1 MKAVRGGIFGN
12 LEGSTKC
19 VPALKIFHA
28 SNDQE
33 DVKSFTFKKGKRSVK
48 LRPGRVIKVVEN
60 VGDCCWNLYA
70 RKNHKGTPL
79 YVSSRFFQELQF
91 NLKSWRQTQ
100 CK

>member
-33 DVKSFTFKKGKRSVK
+33 DVKSYTFKKGKRSVK
-48 LRPGRVIKVVEN
+48 LRQGRVIKVVEN

-70 RKNHKGTPL
+70 RKKSLSGPIKVQGL
-79 YVSSRFFQELQF
+79 Y
-91 NLKSWRQTQ
+91 
-100 CK
+100 

>member
-33 DVKSFTFKKGKRSVK
+33 DVKSFTCKKAKRSVK
-48 LRPGRVIKVVEN
+48 LRQDRIIKGVKN
-60 VGDCCWNLYA
+60 VRNCCWNLYA
-70 RKNHKGTPL
+70 RK
-79 YVSSRFFQELQF
+79 
-91 NLKSWRQTQ
+91 KSLSGPI
-100 CK
+100 KVY